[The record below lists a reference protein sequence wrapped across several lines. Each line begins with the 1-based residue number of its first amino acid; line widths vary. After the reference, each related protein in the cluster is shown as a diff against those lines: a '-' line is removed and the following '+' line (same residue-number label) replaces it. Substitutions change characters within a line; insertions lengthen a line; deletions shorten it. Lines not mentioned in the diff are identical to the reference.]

1 MSNFYK
7 GKFYNNGVI
16 DLKILILGGTGA
28 MGTSL
33 VSILL
38 KKNNDLFIT
47 SRKKR
52 ISQENNIKYIQG
64 NAHDKNFL
72 TEILN
77 NKYYDV
83 IVDFMVYNTDEFK
96 SKANLLLEHTR
107 QYIYISSSRVYANE
121 NKCITEKSKRL
132 LDVCEDDEY
141 LKTDEYALTKARQEN
156 VLLKSKKKNW
166 TIIRPYITYNVERLQ
181 LGGYEK
187 ENWLY
192 RALHGRSIVFNRDVA
207 DRFTT
212 LTYGYDVALRIANII
227 GKEKALGEI
236 MHITT
241 SETKKWQDILNLYL
255 DIIEEKT
262 GKKPNTYW
270 LDTSINTEKVA
281 ENKYQIKYDRLY
293 NRSFD
298 SSKVDNISECKEE
311 YMPLNKGLKICLE
324 KFIDENRKF
333 LDISWH
339 LQAYMDILTKERTP
353 LNEIP
358 TFKQKIKYIICRYT
372 PFLNWKYKL

>member
-1 MSNFYK
+1 M
-7 GKFYNNGVI
+7 
-16 DLKILILGGTGA
+16 KILILGGTGA
-28 MGTSL
+28 MGNSL
-33 VSILL
+33 VSILS
-38 KKNNDLFIT
+38 KNDNDLFIT

-64 NAHDKNFL
+64 NAHDENFL
-72 TEILN
+72 TEILS

-96 SKANLLLEHTR
+96 SRVNLLLEHTG

-121 NKCITEKSKRL
+121 NRCITEKSKRL

-141 LKTDEYALTKARQEN
+141 LETDEYALTKARQEN
-156 VLLKSKKKNW
+156 VLLKFKKKNW

-181 LGGYEK
+181 LGAYEK

-212 LTYGYDVALRIANII
+212 LTYGYDVALRIADII

-241 SETKKWQDILNLYL
+241 SETKKWKDILNIYL
-255 DIIEEKT
+255 DIIEEKI
-262 GKKPNTYW
+262 GKRPKIFW
-270 LDTSINTEKVA
+270 LDTSINTGKIA
-281 ENKYQIKYDRLY
+281 GNKYQIEYDRLY

-298 SSKVDNISECKEE
+298 SSKIDNISEYKEE

-324 KFIDENRKF
+324 KFIDENKKF
-333 LDISWH
+333 LDIQWN
-339 LQAYMDILTKERTP
+339 LQAYMDKVVGEKTP
-353 LNEIP
+353 LKEIP
-358 TFKQKIKYIICRYT
+358 TVKRKIKYIICRYT
-372 PFLNWKYKL
+372 PFLNWKYRL

>member
-1 MSNFYK
+1 M
-7 GKFYNNGVI
+7 
-16 DLKILILGGTGA
+16 KILILGGTGA
-28 MGTSL
+28 MGNSL
-33 VSILL
+33 VSILS
-38 KKNNDLFIT
+38 KNDNDLFIT

-64 NAHDKNFL
+64 NAHDKKFL
-72 TEILN
+72 TEILS
-77 NKYYDV
+77 NKYYDA

-96 SKANLLLEHTR
+96 SRVNLLLEHTG

-141 LKTDEYALTKARQEN
+141 LETDEYALTKARQEN
-156 VLLKSKKKNW
+156 VLLKFKKKNW

-181 LGGYEK
+181 LGAYEK

-212 LTYGYDVALRIANII
+212 LTYGYDVALRIADII

-241 SETKKWQDILNLYL
+241 SETMKWKDILNLYL

-262 GKKPNTYW
+262 GKRPNTYW
-270 LDTSINTEKVA
+270 LDTSINTGKIA
-281 ENKYQIKYDRLY
+281 GNKYQIKYDRLY

-324 KFIDENRKF
+324 KFIDENKKF
-333 LDISWH
+333 LDIQWN
-339 LQAYMDILTKERTP
+339 LQAYMDKVVGEKTP
-353 LNEIP
+353 LKEIP
-358 TFKQKIKYIICRYT
+358 TIKGKIKYVIYRY
-372 PFLNWKYKL
+372 FLF